1 MDSDAPVGLQTS
13 KQSAGDSVR
22 NWIAALI
29 GYFELRLQLIGLEA
43 KETGTHLLVLALLF
57 VGTIVFFAGSL
68 VMLVVFLLFLMMLVL
83 HWDWGWCALA
93 SAAFLLLLSVSSA
106 LVLRLRIVRPIF
118 PVTLAE
124 LKKDREWLSQ
134 KTKSSG

>member
-22 NWIAALI
+22 NWIAAFI
-29 GYFELRLQLIGLEA
+29 RYFELRLQLIGLES

-57 VGTIVFFAGSL
+57 VGAIVFFAGAL
-68 VMLVVFLLFLMMLVL
+68 VMLVVFLLFLMMLAL

-93 SAAFLLLLSVSSA
+93 SAVVLLLISVSSA
-106 LVLRLRIVRPIF
+106 LVLRFRIVRPIF
-118 PVTLAE
+118 PVTVAE
-124 LKKDREWLSQ
+124 FKKDREWLSQ
-134 KTKSSG
+134 KTKSSE

>member
-22 NWIAALI
+22 NWIAAFI
-29 GYFELRLQLIGLEA
+29 RYFELRLHLIGLES
-43 KETGTHLLVLALLF
+43 KETGTHLLVLALLL
-57 VGTIVFFAGSL
+57 VGTIVSFAGAL
-68 VMLVVFLLFLMMLVL
+68 VMLVVFLLFSMMLVL

-93 SAAFLLLLSVSSA
+93 SAVVLLLISVSSA
-106 LVLRLRIVRPIF
+106 LVLRFRIVRPIF

-124 LKKDREWLSQ
+124 FKKDREWLSQ
-134 KTKSSG
+134 KTKSSE